1 MVQKE
6 EPVFRSTGDSGQG
19 TTVRTVFVCKTPL
32 WVYLFLSQACVYVWF
47 IYFAWINHQAKI
59 ELSVGSLC
67 MCLYYT
73 RQTHNTSHF
82 KCWSHSVAHS
92 LAIVPS
98 SQLCCLL
105 GPAAALQTRDE
116 PTTVL
121 RAFSAAPVDVP
132 DGFNGEKEFSQCRA
146 PENSILRRDIED
158 QSGKYQSDG
167 LESDWQW
174 DEINNVWIL
183 GCFRHNQYPLIWE
196 CVLNSD
202 FHGVLEVCRLY
213 WIWVQDFFL
222 ALSSCFWFFQ
232 LPGKVLTPL

>member
-32 WVYLFLSQACVYVWF
+32 WVFYLFLSQACVYVWF

-73 RQTHNTSHF
+73 WQTHNTSHF

-92 LAIVPS
+92 LAVVPS
-98 SQLCCLL
+98 SQLCCFL

-132 DGFNGEKEFSQCRA
+132 DGFNGERESSVSAGHLKIQSLEEILKIRVENISQMDWKVIDSGMKLITCG
-146 PENSILRRDIED
+146 SWVVSDITN
-158 QSGKYQSDG
+158 
-167 LESDWQW
+167 
-174 DEINNVWIL
+174 I
-183 GCFRHNQYPLIWE
+183 
-196 CVLNSD
+196 
-202 FHGVLEVCRLY
+202 
-213 WIWVQDFFL
+213 
-222 ALSSCFWFFQ
+222 LSSGSVYWTVISVGSWKSVGFIGFGSRTFFSAVF
-232 LPGKVLTPL
+232 LFLVLSTTR